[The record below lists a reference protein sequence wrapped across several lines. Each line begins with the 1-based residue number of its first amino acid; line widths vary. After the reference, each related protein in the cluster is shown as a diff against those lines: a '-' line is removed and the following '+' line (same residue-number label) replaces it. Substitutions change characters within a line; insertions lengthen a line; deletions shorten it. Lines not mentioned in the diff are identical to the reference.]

1 MDESTARSDLALVD
15 RILQDVDRTLNMP
28 PLVLLTWGLFAAVVN
43 GVQQARAL
51 GLPVPSDGSFQ
62 LPLMLFA
69 IVISVWAARRHDTGR
84 ETQIDSQAGITF
96 GVAFGVLLLVNLTAQ
111 HRVIPGDAMS
121 LFWAG
126 GMSIA
131 LLVVGLQA
139 SRPLLLGG
147 IALLA
152 AAALASFVPAW
163 FHGTLVLGW
172 LAGLV
177 VPATVLWVRRGRG

>member
-1 MDESTARSDLALVD
+1 MDTSTARSDLALVD
-15 RILQDVDRTLNMP
+15 RILRSADRSLNVA
-28 PLVLLTWGLFAAVVN
+28 PLVFLTWGLFAAIVN
-43 GVQQARAL
+43 GVAQARAV

-62 LPLMLFA
+62 LPLMLLA
-69 IVISVWAARRHDTGR
+69 IGISVWAAHRHDTGR

-96 GVAFGVLLLVNLTAQ
+96 GVAFGVLLLLNVTAQ
-111 HRVIPGDAMS
+111 HRVIPGDGMS

-139 SRPLLLGG
+139 SRPLLIGG

-152 AAALASFVPAW
+152 AAVVSSFVPAW

-172 LAGLV
+172 VAGLV
-177 VPATVLWVRRGRG
+177 VPAIVIWARRGRG

>member
-1 MDESTARSDLALVD
+1 M
-15 RILQDVDRTLNMP
+15 
-28 PLVLLTWGLFAAVVN
+28 
-43 GVQQARAL
+43 
-51 GLPVPSDGSFQ
+51 
-62 LPLMLFA
+62 
-69 IVISVWAARRHDTGR
+69 
-84 ETQIDSQAGITF
+84 
-96 GVAFGVLLLVNLTAQ
+96 AFGVLLLLNLTAQ
-111 HRVIPGDAMS
+111 HRVIPGDGMS

-139 SRPLLLGG
+139 SRPLLVGG

-172 LAGLV
+172 VAGLV
-177 VPATVLWVRRGRG
+177 VPAIVLWVRRGRG